1 MLVKE
6 GRLNIILSIPA
17 DFLEKFIHFINNIN
31 ALNSDKGQPVIVE
44 KIYYDKEDSIEDK
57 AESE

>member
-1 MLVKE
+1 MEE

-17 DFLEKFIHFINNIN
+17 DFLERFIHFVNNIN
-31 ALNSDKGQPVIVE
+31 ALNSDKGHPVKVE
-44 KIYYDKEDSIEDK
+44 KIYYNKEDSVESK